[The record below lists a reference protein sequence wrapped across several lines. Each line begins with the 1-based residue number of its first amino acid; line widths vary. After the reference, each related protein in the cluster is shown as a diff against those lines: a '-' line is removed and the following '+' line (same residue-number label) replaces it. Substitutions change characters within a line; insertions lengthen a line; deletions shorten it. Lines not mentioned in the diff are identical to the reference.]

1 MPCFDDQA
9 AIKMPAG
16 QQMVLAVGSKRL
28 YYAKFDATK
37 KQLLF
42 KGYEQMLDG

>member
-1 MPCFDDQA
+1 
-9 AIKMPAG
+9 
-16 QQMVLAVGSKRL
+16 MVLAVGSNRL